1 MLDRASPDAR
11 WVAHVKIFAM
21 MTDSDR
27 SESVEKSREVGT
39 HLSGTNL
46 ERAGDHNQRVTL
58 HAIRVNGPVT
68 RTDLADITGL
78 TPPAIANITKRL
90 MDDKLIREAGRV
102 RGARGQPAMKLV
114 INPDSWFSVGINVD
128 RDHIT
133 LVVLDFQGVVRARA
147 SREIQFALPPMVRA
161 FFQRSIGHL
170 LAKAGASRRQLL
182 GIGVAFPDDIQRAEL
197 PDQPHAY
204 AAWGSVKVDRLLT
217 QSLKVPVF
225 VENDAAAAA
234 MGEMQFGRGHQYQS
248 FFYILIT
255 AALGGGL
262 VVEGHY
268 FRGANGRSGEL
279 GWLRSHDDRA
289 RNWPLQNIVSLS
301 ALYSRLT
308 AQGYKVSSPRG
319 LTRLDECGRQIISA
333 WIDTS
338 VEALLET
345 MLAINCLINPQ
356 AVLIGGRLPAPIV
369 EELARRL
376 NERLQP
382 YASTTPSIAPV
393 ERAALSD
400 DAPAVGAATLPF
412 THRLLP
418 TRAALMK
425 VSAG

>member
-1 MLDRASPDAR
+1 
-11 WVAHVKIFAM
+11 M
-21 MTDSDR
+21 MTNIEKGDTS
-27 SESVEKSREVGT
+27 EKSRDGAA

-58 HAIRVNGPVT
+58 HAIRVNGPIT

-78 TPPAIANITKRL
+78 TPPAIANITRRL
-90 MDDKLIREAGRV
+90 MQDNLIREAGRV
-102 RGARGQPAMKLV
+102 RGARGQPPIKLV

-133 LVVLDFQGVVRARA
+133 LVVLDFKGAVRARS
-147 SREIQFALPPMVRA
+147 SREIQFALPETVQS
-161 FFQRSIGHL
+161 FFQRSIRHL
-170 LAKAGASRRQLL
+170 LGKARIDTRQLL
-182 GIGVAFPDDIQRAEL
+182 GLGVAFPDDIQQAEL
-197 PDQPHAY
+197 PNKPKAY
-204 AAWGSVKVDRLLT
+204 EAWGSVKVDRLFT
-217 QSLKVPVF
+217 ETLKIPVF

-262 VVEGHY
+262 VIDGQY
-268 FRGANGRSGEL
+268 FRGANGRSGEI
-279 GWLRSHDDRA
+279 GWLRGNDGFSGSRQ
-289 RNWPLQNIVSLS
+289 LQNMVSLS
-301 ALYSRLT
+301 ALYSRLS

-319 LTRLDECGRQIISA
+319 LIRLDEAGTSIVNA
-333 WIDTS
+333 WVDTS

-356 AVLIGGRLPAPIV
+356 AVLIGGRLPASIV
-369 EELARRL
+369 EALARRL
-376 NERLQP
+376 NERLQS
-382 YASTTPSIAPV
+382 YASAIPAIAPV
-393 ERAALSD
+393 ERAMMSD
-400 DAPAVGAATLPF
+400 DAPAVGAAILPF

-425 VSAG
+425 VGG